1 MKKTWKEKMV
11 SSLKRMGKKNIFLKY
26 VAMFCITLVVGMHY
40 LSLKIA
46 GNAKKIGSLA
56 MIWLFFVVSSSFSFP
71 GFVEITEINTESVQD
86 ADSVLSTGII
96 NDAIVEKETQVID
109 DNEVIDGYEDEEL
122 DQLDIDLYT
131 VDEILDENRDV
142 NVDTPPNTKTESESK
157 NNLST
162 LDKNDW
168 KLILINKQHP
178 IPDDYS
184 FTLGS
189 IKGDMKCDERVLNDL
204 LAMLQGAKDDGI
216 SLIICSPYR
225 DYSRQEMLFN
235 RKIKIY
241 IEKGLS
247 YMEAYKVSSMTVTVP
262 GASEHQI
269 GLAVDIVCDH
279 YTSLN
284 AGFGDTDA
292 GKWLAENACEYG
304 FILRYPLGKEEITG
318 IEYEPWHFRYV
329 GQTAATIIKEQKIT
343 LEELVENL
351 E

>member
-1 MKKTWKEKMV
+1 MKKTWKEKMI
-11 SSLKRMGKKNIFLKY
+11 SSLKRIGKKNIFFKY
-26 VAMFCITLVVGMHY
+26 VAMFCITIIVGIHY

-71 GFVEITEINTESVQD
+71 GFVEITEINTET
-86 ADSVLSTGII
+86 VLTTDTISSTGII
-96 NDAIVEKETQVID
+96 DDEMVAQETQIID

-142 NVDTPPNTKTESESK
+142 TVDSKAESEGVTESQS
-157 NNLST
+157 NLST

-184 FTLGS
+184 FTLGT

-204 LAMLQGAKDDGI
+204 LAMLQGAKDDGVN
-216 SLIICSPYR
+216 LIICSPYR

-235 RKIKIY
+235 RKIKLY

-292 GKWLAENACEYG
+292 GIWLAENACDYG

-329 GQTAATIIKEQKIT
+329 GQTAATIITEQEIT